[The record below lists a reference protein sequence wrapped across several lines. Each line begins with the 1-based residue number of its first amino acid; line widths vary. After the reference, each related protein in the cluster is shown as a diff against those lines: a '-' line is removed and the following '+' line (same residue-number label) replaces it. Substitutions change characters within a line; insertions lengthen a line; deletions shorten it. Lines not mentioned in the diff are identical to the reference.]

1 METILFGIGTAL
13 ALVCFV
19 VLLVMEHKNEKHLD
33 ELSTRLAIISLKV
46 RKVRILEKKVEHLE
60 QVWKAEEG
68 DRETRKRQEELLF
81 TGINNILNYDMNAA
95 RKAGGDDA

>member
-19 VLLVMEHKNEKHLD
+19 VLLVLEHKNEKHLD
-33 ELSTRLAIISLKV
+33 ELSTRMASISLKV
-46 RKVRILEKKVEHLE
+46 RSLEKKVEHLK
-60 QVWKAEEG
+60 QAWKAEEG

>member
-33 ELSTRLAIISLKV
+33 ELSTRLAGISLKV
-46 RKVRILEKKVEHLE
+46 RSLEKKVEHLE

-68 DRETRKRQEELLF
+68 DRETRKKQEELLF

>member
-19 VLLVMEHKNEKHLD
+19 VLLVLEHKNEKHLD
-33 ELSTRLAIISLKV
+33 ELSTRLASISLKA
-46 RKVRILEKKVEHLE
+46 RSLEKKVEHLE

-95 RKAGGDDA
+95 RKAGGDDV

>member
-33 ELSTRLAIISLKV
+33 ELSTRLASISLKV
-46 RKVRILEKKVEHLE
+46 RNLEKRVEHLE

-68 DRETRKRQEELLF
+68 DREARKKQEELLF

>member
-1 METILFGIGTAL
+1 METILFGIGTVL

-19 VLLVMEHKNEKHLD
+19 VLLVLEHKNEKHLD
-33 ELSTRLAIISLKV
+33 ELSTRLVSISLKV
-46 RKVRILEKKVEHLE
+46 QILEKKVEHLE

-68 DRETRKRQEELLF
+68 DREARKKQEERLF

-95 RKAGGDDA
+95 RKAGGYDA

>member
-13 ALVCFV
+13 TLVCFV

-33 ELSTRLAIISLKV
+33 DLSTRLASVSLKV
-46 RKVRILEKKVEHLE
+46 RSLEKKVEHLE

>member
-19 VLLVMEHKNEKHLD
+19 VLLVLEHKNEKHLD
-33 ELSTRLAIISLKV
+33 ELSTRLASISLKV
-46 RKVRILEKKVEHLE
+46 RSLEKKVEHLK

>member
-19 VLLVMEHKNEKHLD
+19 VLLVLEHKNEKHLD
-33 ELSTRLAIISLKV
+33 ELSTRLTSISLKV
-46 RKVRILEKKVEHLE
+46 RSLEKKVEHLE

>member
-33 ELSTRLAIISLKV
+33 DLSTRLASISLKV
-46 RKVRILEKKVEHLE
+46 RSLEKKVEHLE

-68 DRETRKRQEELLF
+68 DREARKKQEELLF
-81 TGINNILNYDMNAA
+81 AGINNILNYDMNAA

>member
-33 ELSTRLAIISLKV
+33 ELSTRLASISLKV
-46 RKVRILEKKVEHLE
+46 RSLEKKVEHLE

>member
-33 ELSTRLAIISLKV
+33 ELSTRLASISLKV
-46 RKVRILEKKVEHLE
+46 RNLEKKVEHLE

-68 DRETRKRQEELLF
+68 DREARKKQEELLF

>member
-19 VLLVMEHKNEKHLD
+19 VLLVLEHKNEKHLD
-33 ELSTRLAIISLKV
+33 ELSTRLASISLKV
-46 RKVRILEKKVEHLE
+46 RSLEKKVEHLE

-68 DRETRKRQEELLF
+68 DREARKRQEELLF

>member
-1 METILFGIGTAL
+1 METILFGIGIAL

-19 VLLVMEHKNEKHLD
+19 VLLVLEHKNEKHLD
-33 ELSTRLAIISLKV
+33 ELSTRLASISLKV
-46 RKVRILEKKVEHLE
+46 RSLEKKVEHLE

>member
-1 METILFGIGTAL
+1 METILFGIGTVL

-19 VLLVMEHKNEKHLD
+19 VLLVLEHKNEKHLD
-33 ELSTRLAIISLKV
+33 ELSTRLASISLKV
-46 RKVRILEKKVEHLE
+46 RSLEKKVEHLE

>member
-1 METILFGIGTAL
+1 METILFGIGIAL

-19 VLLVMEHKNEKHLD
+19 VLLVLEHKNEKHLD
-33 ELSTRLAIISLKV
+33 ELSTRLASIFLKV
-46 RKVRILEKKVEHLE
+46 RSLEKKVEHLE

>member
-1 METILFGIGTAL
+1 MGTILFGIGTAL

-19 VLLVMEHKNEKHLD
+19 VLLVLEHKNEKHLD
-33 ELSTRLAIISLKV
+33 ELSTRLASISLKV
-46 RKVRILEKKVEHLE
+46 RSLEKKVEHLE

-81 TGINNILNYDMNAA
+81 TGINNILNYDINAA

>member
-19 VLLVMEHKNEKHLD
+19 VLLVLEHKNEKHLD
-33 ELSTRLAIISLKV
+33 ELSTRLASISLKV
-46 RKVRILEKKVEHLE
+46 RSLEKKVEHLE

>member
-19 VLLVMEHKNEKHLD
+19 VLLVLEHKNEKHLD
-33 ELSTRLAIISLKV
+33 ELSTRLANVSLKV
-46 RKVRILEKKVEHLE
+46 RNLEKKVEHLE
-60 QVWKAEEG
+60 QVWNAEEG
-68 DRETRKRQEELLF
+68 DREARKRQEELLF

>member
-19 VLLVMEHKNEKHLD
+19 VLLVLEHKNEKHLD
-33 ELSTRLAIISLKV
+33 ELSTRLASISLKV
-46 RKVRILEKKVEHLE
+46 RSLEKKVEHLE
-60 QVWKAEEG
+60 QVWKAEDG
-68 DRETRKRQEELLF
+68 DREARKKQEELLF

>member
-19 VLLVMEHKNEKHLD
+19 VLLVLEHKNEKHLD
-33 ELSTRLAIISLKV
+33 ELSTRLASISLKV
-46 RKVRILEKKVEHLE
+46 RSLEKKVEHLE

-81 TGINNILNYDMNAA
+81 TGINNILNYDINAA

>member
-19 VLLVMEHKNEKHLD
+19 VLLVLEHKNEKHLD
-33 ELSTRLAIISLKV
+33 ELSTRLVSVSLKV
-46 RKVRILEKKVEHLE
+46 QILEKEVEHLE

-68 DRETRKRQEELLF
+68 DREARKKQEERLF

>member
-33 ELSTRLAIISLKV
+33 DLSTRLASISLKV
-46 RKVRILEKKVEHLE
+46 RNLEKRADHLE
-60 QVWKAEEG
+60 RAWEDGEG
-68 DRETRKRQEELLF
+68 DREARKKQEERLF
-81 TGINNILNYDMNAA
+81 AGINNILNYDMNAA

>member
-19 VLLVMEHKNEKHLD
+19 VLLVLEHKNEKHLD
-33 ELSTRLAIISLKV
+33 ELSTRLASISLKV
-46 RKVRILEKKVEHLE
+46 RSLEKKVEHLE

-81 TGINNILNYDMNAA
+81 AGINNILNYDMNAA

>member
-19 VLLVMEHKNEKHLD
+19 VLLVLEHKNEKHLD
-33 ELSTRLAIISLKV
+33 ELSPRLASISLKV
-46 RKVRILEKKVEHLE
+46 RSLEKKVEHLE

>member
-19 VLLVMEHKNEKHLD
+19 VLLVLEHKNEKHLD
-33 ELSTRLAIISLKV
+33 ELSTRLAGISLKV
-46 RKVRILEKKVEHLE
+46 RSLEKKVEHLE

-68 DRETRKRQEELLF
+68 DRETRKKQEELLF

>member
-19 VLLVMEHKNEKHLD
+19 VLLVLEHKNEKHLD
-33 ELSTRLAIISLKV
+33 ELSTRLASIFLKV
-46 RKVRILEKKVEHLE
+46 RSLEKKVEHLE

>member
-1 METILFGIGTAL
+1 METILFGVGTAL

-19 VLLVMEHKNEKHLD
+19 VLLVLEHKNEKHLD
-33 ELSTRLAIISLKV
+33 ELSTRLASISLKV
-46 RKVRILEKKVEHLE
+46 RSLEKKVEHLE

>member
-19 VLLVMEHKNEKHLD
+19 VLLVLEHKNEKHLD
-33 ELSTRLAIISLKV
+33 ELSTRLASISLKV
-46 RKVRILEKKVEHLE
+46 RSLEKRVDRLE
-60 QVWKAEEG
+60 KGWRDEEG

>member
-19 VLLVMEHKNEKHLD
+19 VLLVLEHKNEKHLD
-33 ELSTRLAIISLKV
+33 ELSTRLASISLKV
-46 RKVRILEKKVEHLE
+46 RSLEKKVEHLE

-81 TGINNILNYDMNAA
+81 TGVNNILNYDMNAA

>member
-19 VLLVMEHKNEKHLD
+19 VLLVLEHKNEKHLD
-33 ELSTRLAIISLKV
+33 ELSTRLASISLKV
-46 RKVRILEKKVEHLE
+46 RSLEKKVEHLE

-68 DRETRKRQEELLF
+68 DREARKKQEELLF

>member
-1 METILFGIGTAL
+1 METILFGIGTVL

-19 VLLVMEHKNEKHLD
+19 VLLVLEHKNEKHLD
-33 ELSTRLAIISLKV
+33 ELSTRLASTSLKV
-46 RKVRILEKKVEHLE
+46 RSLEKKVEHLE

>member
-33 ELSTRLAIISLKV
+33 ELSTRLASISLKV
-46 RKVRILEKKVEHLE
+46 RSLEKKVEHLE

-68 DRETRKRQEELLF
+68 DREARKRQEERLF

>member
-19 VLLVMEHKNEKHLD
+19 VLLVLEHKNEKHLD
-33 ELSTRLAIISLKV
+33 ELSTRLASISLKV
-46 RKVRILEKKVEHLE
+46 RSLEKKVEHSE

-68 DRETRKRQEELLF
+68 DREARKKQEELLF

>member
-33 ELSTRLAIISLKV
+33 DLSTRLASISLKV
-46 RKVRILEKKVEHLE
+46 RSLEEKVERLE

>member
-33 ELSTRLAIISLKV
+33 DLSTRLASMWETGPSKPSSLTIPSCTPTMS
-46 RKVRILEKKVEHLE
+46 RRPRL
-60 QVWKAEEG
+60 
-68 DRETRKRQEELLF
+68 
-81 TGINNILNYDMNAA
+81 
-95 RKAGGDDA
+95 

>member
-33 ELSTRLAIISLKV
+33 ELSTRLASISLKV
-46 RKVRILEKKVEHLE
+46 RSLEKKVEHLE

-95 RKAGGDDA
+95 RKAGGDDV

>member
-19 VLLVMEHKNEKHLD
+19 VLLVLEHKNEKRLD
-33 ELSTRLAIISLKV
+33 ELSTRLASISLKV
-46 RKVRILEKKVEHLE
+46 RSLEKKVEHLE

>member
-33 ELSTRLAIISLKV
+33 DLSTRLASISLKV
-46 RKVRILEKKVEHLE
+46 RSLEKKVEHLE

-68 DRETRKRQEELLF
+68 DREARKKQEERLF
-81 TGINNILNYDMNAA
+81 AGINNILNYDMNAA
-95 RKAGGDDA
+95 RKAGGDDV

>member
-13 ALVCFV
+13 ALGCFV
-19 VLLVMEHKNEKHLD
+19 VLLVLEHKNEKHLD
-33 ELSTRLAIISLKV
+33 ELSTRLASISLKV
-46 RKVRILEKKVEHLE
+46 RSLEKKVEHLE